1 LHNGNNP
8 LKYQHDDGSPALLSP
23 STPSF
28 TAVSTFTSKRTRQK
42 LLFVF
47 SDMLDSSSCEGE
59 TCTARRPNKG
69 IPADVYP
76 SIVDGTHKHKL
87 FGWRYDPA
95 LTEDENYMDLA
106 SLVARNSLCTGGHMG
121 CVLVKDG
128 GIKAIATNT
137 PLFQQYASDVHAEV
151 NAVSACARSGVAT
164 EGATAYITMPPCK
177 HCFMVL
183 QAAGIKRMVSRH
195 ETLLSNCMQASE
207 ELRITWGVVKDT
219 SEGDRRRDAYVL
231 VKPF

>member
-1 LHNGNNP
+1 
-8 LKYQHDDGSPALLSP
+8 
-23 STPSF
+23 
-28 TAVSTFTSKRTRQK
+28 
-42 LLFVF
+42 
-47 SDMLDSSSCEGE
+47 
-59 TCTARRPNKG
+59 
-69 IPADVYP
+69 
-76 SIVDGTHKHKL
+76 
-87 FGWRYDPA
+87 
-95 LTEDENYMDLA
+95 
-106 SLVARNSLCTGGHMG
+106 MG

-128 GIKAIATNT
+128 GIKALATNT